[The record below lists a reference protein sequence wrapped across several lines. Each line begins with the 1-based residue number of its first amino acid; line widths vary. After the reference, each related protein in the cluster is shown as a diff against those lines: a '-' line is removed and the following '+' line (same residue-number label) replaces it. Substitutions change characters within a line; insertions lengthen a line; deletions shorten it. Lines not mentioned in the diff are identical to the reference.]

1 MVTDAA
7 NTALSFSLFY
17 QQPSIIHLLAFSNI
31 ELGGDKLYSLFSFT
45 TSFKELQTEITQI
58 LENPTPP
65 PKKKKKLPT
74 FYKRIYEDLL

>member
-17 QQPSIIHLLAFSNI
+17 QQPNIIHLPAFSNI
-31 ELGGDKLYSLFSFT
+31 ELEGDKLYSLFSFT
-45 TSFKELQTEITQI
+45 TSFKKLQTEITKI

-65 PKKKKKLPT
+65 QKKEKIANFLQ
-74 FYKRIYEDLL
+74 EDLL